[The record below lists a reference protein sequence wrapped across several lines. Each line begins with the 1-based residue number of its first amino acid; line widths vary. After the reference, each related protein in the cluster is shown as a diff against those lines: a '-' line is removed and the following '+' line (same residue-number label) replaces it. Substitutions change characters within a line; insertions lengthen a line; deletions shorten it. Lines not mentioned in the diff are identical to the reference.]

1 MENMWLV
8 FEFGGN
14 YKSAQ
19 IFSAASCGS
28 PVFGILYFAYFF
40 RSPASREIGVL
51 DFLFC
56 VILK

>member
-1 MENMWLV
+1 MGSIRAGSVMENMWLV

-28 PVFGILYFAYFF
+28 PVFGILYFAYFLYNP
-40 RSPASREIGVL
+40 RRVR
-51 DFLFC
+51 
-56 VILK
+56 